1 MNFLRQPELFDKFIT
16 CNNCLVWSSNQLR
29 YLPVAARESEL
40 MPSRT
45 SIAEE

>member
-1 MNFLRQPELFDKFIT
+1 MNFLRQPELFDKFIA
-16 CNNCLVWSSNQLR
+16 CNTALWSPNQLS
-29 YLPVAARESEL
+29 YLLVAARESEL